1 MAFFRRPAQLTAMHW
16 STADRVEVWFR
27 VSKVDQILKRAV
39 LSRVQADLPRPGG
52 AGGGVVDLLIE
63 LMSCYL
69 FLPSSPPLA
78 AYGVGD
84 GKWSMRSQQQA
95 TTAMR
100 EVVTLAGMRTEG
112 YSLYSLGIGG
122 ATHVSAEEATP
133 AVLQGEG
140 RWASNAYKT
149 YVHSHGKDA
158 SWVANVM
165 AKGGGVTGSS
175 RGRVQKYTR

>member
-39 LSRVQADLPRPGG
+39 LSRAQADLPRPGG

-95 TTAMR
+95 TTA
-100 EVVTLAGMRTEG
+100 G
-112 YSLYSLGIGG
+112 
-122 ATHVSAEEATP
+122 
-133 AVLQGEG
+133 
-140 RWASNAYKT
+140 
-149 YVHSHGKDA
+149 
-158 SWVANVM
+158 
-165 AKGGGVTGSS
+165 
-175 RGRVQKYTR
+175 GRVLPALPGDWRRNARVSGRGHTSGAAVRGSVGVQCVQDVRP